1 MNEIVYKFFLT
12 GDKLRSEMQSKQ
24 PNFTY
29 SACGFF
35 TRSKERLQK
44 FMQQGDTNYIYKND
58 LDKAFF

>member
-1 MNEIVYKFFLT
+1 MNEKVYKFFLT

-24 PNFTY
+24 PNFTN
-29 SACGFF
+29 SACGLF